1 MSPRRRLFS
10 VRKPTL
16 GFEIFFS
23 DVSAYRPTGG
33 RLLYAVASVGSTV
46 RLPPMIASIKCR
58 ERALEC
64 REMADHAPN
73 LRVQSILID
82 MSRTWTRLALEAEQ
96 CEQTRPPAQHVHT
109 PPE

>member
-1 MSPRRRLFS
+1 MSA
-10 VRKPTL
+10 
-16 GFEIFFS
+16 
-23 DVSAYRPTGG
+23 DRPTGRG
-33 RLLYAVASVGSTV
+33 LLYAVAAWVDRV

-96 CEQTRPPAQHVHT
+96 CEQTRQPAPHVRT
-109 PPE
+109 SRE